1 MGQVQLSVPAIR
13 QQPGP
18 AWSERT
24 QTRRGDGQVSFLFHI
39 KPTAGDCWPK
49 DHQQSRLTDATTP
62 PLRAWAGRGGAHS
75 LHALLPGAR
84 CRGENQCQPRE
95 QHRPCAH
102 RPGLLGGCVAVGK
115 SGSRVPAL
123 AAPSMQPRASVA
135 PHDITRGLFSACAY
149 ELYSADSCPP
159 QRCPHLNP
167 RICGH
172 ATSHSESL
180 RCDRGHGTQGE
191 RLAWT
196 LRGWSKPGADCLKQE
211 PFPAVGSG
219 DVAGG
224 GGRGSRCCPL

>member
-1 MGQVQLSVPAIR
+1 MSTKSVPSALREELGCPAWGPVQQRQAQGEAREGRTPGDTVATWGGREVGQVQLSVPAIR

-75 LHALLPGAR
+75 LLALLPGAR

-95 QHRPCAH
+95 QQRPCAH

-115 SGSRVPAL
+115 SGVTG
-123 AAPSMQPRASVA
+123 PSPGSN
-135 PHDITRGLFSACAY
+135 L
-149 ELYSADSCPP
+149 
-159 QRCPHLNP
+159 
-167 RICGH
+167 H
-172 ATSHSESL
+172 ATSGL
-180 RCDRGHGTQGE
+180 GG
-191 RLAWT
+191 
-196 LRGWSKPGADCLKQE
+196 
-211 PFPAVGSG
+211 PA
-219 DVAGG
+219 
-224 GGRGSRCCPL
+224 